1 MTTKITTDWHVSAKR
16 VAGTTAQSRLAL
28 TDAIYGALEKALDSN
43 FDHIIAGDLYDGFD
57 VDAKDVLRTFLILSN
72 YLTESGKT
80 LVLLR
85 GNHDNTVKDNK
96 VSGFEL
102 TAQLLESQF
111 PAQVVIVREV
121 THWQD
126 FVFVPHLI
134 NNDVLKL
141 EVEKL
146 TTLSN
151 KVFVFHANFD
161 NPFCSGDHSL
171 NVTREMA
178 DSLLRS
184 GNVILFGHEHQY
196 REIGDITCLGN
207 TYPSSIS
214 DALGGPKFAWYVG
227 DDIYNECTWH
237 PEGEFAK
244 LDWRNLDDVPAH
256 LKFIRVGGDAS
267 ANEAADA
274 VAAIAKL
281 RQTHPCYVLANAVC
295 VENINAESESIST
308 LELISKFNVLEALM
322 SELTEAEC
330 CVVKELLK

>member
-1 MTTKITTDWHVSAKR
+1 MTTKITTDWHVSTKR
-16 VAGTTAQSRLAL
+16 VAGTTTQSRLAL
-28 TDAIYGALEKALDSN
+28 TEAIYEALEKALDPD

-72 YLTESGKT
+72 YLTASGKI

-85 GNHDNTVKDNK
+85 GNHDHTAKDSK

-121 THWQD
+121 THWKD

-146 TTLSN
+146 TTLAN

-178 DSLLRS
+178 DSLLHS
-184 GNVILFGHEHQY
+184 GNIILFGHEHQY

-227 DDIYNECTWH
+227 DDIYNEWTWH

-244 LDWRNLDDVPAH
+244 LDWRNLEDVDPA

-281 RQTHPCYVLANAVC
+281 RQNHNAFVITNAVM
-295 VENINAESESIST
+295 VEGMGTEMEEASLESLKAFDVLSAL
-308 LELISKFNVLEALM
+308 LEVLDPKEQ
-322 SELTEAEC
+322 E
-330 CVVKELLK
+330 VVKELLTC